1 MKNDDGGSNF
11 FTFHDSLLPFFITFA
26 PDMKKSM
33 VIILLT
39 AGLLM
44 SCQGNR
50 QQQKDQ
56 LRQQLRSEYYQQEL
70 EKAQRELAHTDS
82 LLQVLEADL
91 DSLNVDHRLLLDS
104 LSHEADVQ
112 GARIRYLHRK
122 QQEL

>member
-1 MKNDDGGSNF
+1 
-11 FTFHDSLLPFFITFA
+11 
-26 PDMKKSM
+26 
-33 VIILLT
+33 
-39 AGLLM
+39 M